1 MRPCM
6 PDITSVKDPVSMG
19 AKSRKLLMFV
29 LTAALVQQLGT
40 TYGQVQ
46 LRTPDGHSD
55 LQGFWTNSTMTLLE
69 RPTGLGKSSTLTD
82 EEAAKFEA
90 YVRKGRSSERRDG
103 PAEVDVGR
111 AYNELFFDRGAA
123 LARVG
128 DSVRTSII
136 VDPPDGHL
144 PPFTPEGWR
153 RLAEANDYA
162 KKHPADRAQDR
173 SLAERCL
180 LWAGEPPM
188 LPAPYNNT
196 YQIIQT
202 PKYVMI
208 LIEMMHDV
216 RIIPL
221 DNGPHLPADVRLWMG
236 DSRGHWEGAT
246 LVVDTT
252 NFTNKASLLGS
263 DENLHVTERFTRV
276 DASTILYNFT
286 IDDPTT
292 FLRSWTGE
300 LPFVKTPG
308 PVYEYACHEGNR
320 ALENILK
327 GARAEE
333 KQIEKNEG
341 K

>member
-1 MRPCM
+1 MHFSLDWRTVSKRVLPLLAL
-6 PDITSVKDPVSMG
+6 TTTALAQSSPVRS
-19 AKSRKLLMFV
+19 
-29 LTAALVQQLGT
+29 
-40 TYGQVQ
+40 GQVQ
-46 LRTPDGHSD
+46 TRTADGHSD
-55 LQGFWTNSTMTLLE
+55 LQGTWTNSTMTLLE
-69 RPTGLGKSSTLTD
+69 RPIGLGRSTTLTED
-82 EEAAKFEA
+82 EAAKFEEGIK
-90 YVRKGRSSERRDG
+90 RDRSSDRRDG
-103 PAEVDVGR
+103 LAEVDVGR
-111 AYNELFFDRGAA
+111 AYNELFFDRGSA

-128 DSVRTSII
+128 GEIRTSII
-136 VDPPDGHL
+136 VDPPDGRL
-144 PPFTPEGWR
+144 PPYTPEGWH
-153 RLAEANDYA
+153 RLADATA
-162 KKHPADRAQDR
+162 SASKHPSDRAQDR

-180 LWAGEPPM
+180 LWAAEPPM
-188 LPAPYNNT
+188 LPAPYNST

-202 PKYVMI
+202 TKYVMI

-221 DNGPHLPADVRLWMG
+221 DGSPHLPSDVRLWMG

-252 NFTNKASLLGS
+252 NFTNKTSLQGS

-276 DASTILYNFT
+276 DANTILYSFT

-292 FLRSWTGE
+292 FLRPWTGE
-300 LPFVKTPG
+300 LPFIATPG

-320 ALENILK
+320 ALRNILL

-333 KQIEKNEG
+333 KQIEKRAG

>member
-1 MRPCM
+1 MNLKP
-6 PDITSVKDPVSMG
+6 ISIS
-19 AKSRKLLMFV
+19 AKNRKWLMFV
-29 LTAALVQQLGT
+29 LTAALIEQLGT

-46 LRTPDGHSD
+46 PRTQDGHSD

-69 RPTGLGKSSTLTD
+69 RPIGLGKSTTLTE
-82 EEAAKFEA
+82 EEAGKFEE
-90 YVRKGRSSERRDG
+90 YVKGGRSSDLRDG
-103 PAEVDVGR
+103 TAEVDVGR
-111 AYNELFFDRGAA
+111 AYNELFFDRGSA
-123 LARVG
+123 LARIG
-128 DSVRTSII
+128 GSIRTSII

-144 PPFTPEGWR
+144 PPFTIEAWR

-162 KKHPADRAQDR
+162 KKHPADRAQNR

-180 LWAGEPPM
+180 LWTGEPPL

-196 YQIIQT
+196 YQIVQT
-202 PKYVMI
+202 SQYVMI

-221 DNGPHLPADVRLWMG
+221 DGSPHLPPEVRLWMG

-252 NFTNKASLLGS
+252 NFTNKASFQGS

-276 DASTILYNFT
+276 DANTILYNFT

-292 FLRSWTGE
+292 FLAPWTGE

-333 KQIEKNEG
+333 KRIEAK
-341 K
+341 

>member
-1 MRPCM
+1 MHFRLGGR
-6 PDITSVKDPVSMG
+6 TLSKRV
-19 AKSRKLLMFV
+19 LLLFAFV
-29 LTAALVQQLGT
+29 TTALAQSSSASSSQAQT
-40 TYGQVQ
+40 
-46 LRTPDGHSD
+46 RTADGHSD
-55 LQGFWTNSTMTLLE
+55 LQGIWTNSTMTLLE
-69 RPTGLGKSSTLTD
+69 RPIGLGKSTTLTE
-82 EEAAKFEA
+82 EEAAKFEEGIK
-90 YVRKGRSSERRDG
+90 RDRSSDRRDG
-103 PAEVDVGR
+103 LAEIDVGR
-111 AYNELFFDRGAA
+111 AYNELFFDRGSA

-128 DSVRTSII
+128 GEIRTSII

-144 PPFTPEGWR
+144 PPYTPEGWR
-153 RLAEANDYA
+153 HLADVATYA
-162 KKHPADRAQDR
+162 SKHPADRAQDR

-180 LWAGEPPM
+180 LWAAEPPM
-188 LPAPYNNT
+188 LPAPYNST

-202 PKYVMI
+202 AKYVMI

-221 DNGPHLPADVRLWMG
+221 DGSPHLPSDVRLWMG

-252 NFTNKASLLGS
+252 NFSNKTSLQGS

-276 DASTILYNFT
+276 DANTILYSFT

-292 FLRSWTGE
+292 FLRPWTGE
-300 LPFVKTPG
+300 LPFVATPG

-320 ALENILK
+320 ALQNILL

-333 KQIEKNEG
+333 QGNEKRAG

>member
-1 MRPCM
+1 MNQR
-6 PDITSVKDPVSMG
+6 I
-19 AKSRKLLMFV
+19 LLLFV
-29 LTAALVQQLGT
+29 LVSTVVAQTPAAAPASSMAH
-40 TYGQVQ
+40 
-46 LRTPDGHSD
+46 LRTPDGRSD
-55 LQGFWTNSTMTLLE
+55 LQGIWTNSTMTLLE
-69 RPTGLGKSSTLTD
+69 RPIGIGRSTTLTE

-90 YVRKGRSSERRDG
+90 GIIKDRSSDRRDG

-111 AYNELFFDRGAA
+111 GYNELFFNRGST

-128 DSVRTSII
+128 GVVRTSII

-144 PPFTPEGWR
+144 PPYTSEAWR
-153 RLAEANDYA
+153 RLVEATSHS
-162 KKHPADRAQDR
+162 KQHPADRAQDR

-180 LWAGEPPM
+180 LWDAEPPM
-188 LPAPYNNT
+188 LPAPYNST
-196 YQIIQT
+196 YEIVQT
-202 PKYVMI
+202 QKYLVI

-221 DNGPHLPADVRLWMG
+221 DSSPHLPAGVRLWMG

-252 NFTNKASLLGS
+252 NFS
-263 DENLHVTERFTRV
+263 DKTSFYGADQNLHVIERFTRV
-276 DASTILYNFT
+276 DAGTILYRFT
-286 IDDPTT
+286 IEDPTA
-292 FLRSWTGE
+292 FLTPWSGE
-300 LPFVKTPG
+300 LPFVATPG

-327 GARAEE
+327 GARAAE
-333 KQIEKNEG
+333 KQDQQPEKSAE

>member
-1 MRPCM
+1 
-6 PDITSVKDPVSMG
+6 
-19 AKSRKLLMFV
+19 
-29 LTAALVQQLGT
+29 
-40 TYGQVQ
+40 
-46 LRTPDGHSD
+46 
-55 LQGFWTNSTMTLLE
+55 MTLLE
-69 RPTGLGKSSTLTD
+69 RPIGLGRSTTLTE

-90 YVRKGRSSERRDG
+90 GIKKDRSSDRHDG
-103 PAEVDVGR
+103 LPEVDVGR
-111 AYNELFFDRGAA
+111 AYNELFFDRGSA

-128 DSVRTSII
+128 SDIRTSII

-144 PPFTPEGWR
+144 PPFTPEAWR
-153 RLAEANDYA
+153 RLADANAYA
-162 KKHPADRAQDR
+162 QKHPADRAQDR

-180 LWAGEPPM
+180 LWAAEPPM
-188 LPAPYNNT
+188 LPAPYNST

-221 DNGPHLPADVRLWMG
+221 DGSPHLPPDVRLWMG

-252 NFTNKASLLGS
+252 NFTDKASLDGS
-263 DENLHVTERFTRV
+263 DENLHVTERFTRL
-276 DASTILYNFT
+276 DANTILYNFT

-292 FLRSWTGE
+292 FLTPWTGE
-300 LPFVKTPG
+300 LPFVATPG
-308 PVYEYACHEGNR
+308 PVYEYACHEDNR
-320 ALENILK
+320 ALVNILL

-333 KQIEKNEG
+333 KQQEKQLEKSG
-341 K
+341 EK